1 MTLALPISMTAD
13 GLILTVRVTPKSAK
27 EKIEGVRIESDG
39 RPVLSVRLSAPPVEG
54 AANAALVAFLAH
66 HWRIPKRAVKL
77 LSGETARVK
86 RLAIE
91 ADAALTL
98 RITDELGALAHD

>member
-1 MTLALPISMTAD
+1 MSPLLPISETAD
-13 GLILTVRVTPKSAK
+13 GVILTVRVTPKSAR
-27 EKIEGVRIESDG
+27 EAMDGVRIGSDG
-39 RPVLSVRLSAPPVEG
+39 RAVLSIRLSAPPVEG

-91 ADAALTL
+91 ADAALKL
-98 RITDELGALAHD
+98 RIIEELGARAP